1 MCSYRLERGQ
11 EKVVW
16 KQISAQIHEII
27 HDIHFPFLSVS
38 IPQNGFGF
46 GVARVHGQNQNQA
59 DDSGNQWSDQK
70 VDNGPQSNFPIHF
83 GIQTCRT
90 WKKIWYKIRIQKLL
104 KF

>member
-1 MCSYRLERGQ
+1 MTTRPFFPQGSKDRAESQAKENDTQSVGTIPVSQGLTIVRILGVGRLERGQ

-59 DDSGNQWSDQK
+59 DDSGNQ
-70 VDNGPQSNFPIHF
+70 
-83 GIQTCRT
+83 
-90 WKKIWYKIRIQKLL
+90 
-104 KF
+104 